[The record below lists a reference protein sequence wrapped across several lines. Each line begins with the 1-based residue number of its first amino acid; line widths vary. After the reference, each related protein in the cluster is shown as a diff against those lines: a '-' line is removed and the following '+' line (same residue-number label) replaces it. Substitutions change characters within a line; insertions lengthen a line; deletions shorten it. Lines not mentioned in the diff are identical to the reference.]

1 MSAYI
6 VLAAGLLAAGSSLS
20 AQIPPS
26 GLPER
31 LRSALSEETAGQ
43 VLREIEAARARQ
55 LPTGV
60 LEHRVLELAAK
71 GVSAAD
77 IMQEITKQHRA
88 LWLGRE
94 ALRAAG
100 RPAPTEHEIEA
111 AGSALQKGV
120 GDAAVS
126 ALAGSVP
133 ASRSLAVPLFVV
145 SSLVDRGLPADDVVA
160 AMHVWLE
167 GHASDAE
174 LNDLAGP
181 PKRPELTVVRATRAA
196 QRPDPHPGSR
206 ARPRPGGGPPRRP
219 GNH

>member
-26 GLPER
+26 GLPAR
-31 LRSALSEETAGQ
+31 LRSALSEEAAAQ
-43 VLREIEAARARQ
+43 VLHEIEAARARQ

-71 GVSAAD
+71 GVPAAD

-100 RPAPTEHEIEA
+100 RAAPAEDEIEA

-120 GDAAVS
+120 DDAAVS
-126 ALAGSVP
+126 ALAGSAPVG
-133 ASRSLAVPLFVV
+133 RSVAVPLFVV

-174 LNDLAGP
+174 LKDLAGP
-181 PKRPELTVVRATRAA
+181 PQRPELTVIRAARAA
-196 QRPDPHPGSR
+196 QRPGPRPGLG
-206 ARPRPGGGPPRRP
+206 PRPGGGPPRRP
-219 GNH
+219 GGH

>member
-43 VLREIEAARARQ
+43 VL
-55 LPTGV
+55 
-60 LEHRVLELAAK
+60 AAK
-71 GVSAAD
+71 GVPAAD

-100 RPAPTEHEIEA
+100 RPAPTEDEIEA

-120 GDAAVS
+120 DDAAVS

-133 ASRSLAVPLFVV
+133 AGRSLAVPLFVV

-181 PKRPELTVVRATRAA
+181 PKRPELTVVRAARAA
-196 QRPDPHPGSR
+196 QRPSLHPGFR
-206 ARPRPGGGPPRRP
+206 ARPRGGPPRRP